1 MSGHAAKKPTLV
13 AVWRNVLAYWNDPSY
28 RVEAMKPL
36 APSANTKR
44 SWPPTDYFFHA
55 GLENWRGYSSP
66 FDGEEDRSEVRRF
79 HAFSREF
86 LLESARERARE
97 MAVFAVVVVASA
109 WPVIY
114 MVISVI
120 KLLSRG
126 RPLD

>member
-1 MSGHAAKKPTLV
+1 
-13 AVWRNVLAYWNDPSY
+13 LAQCDNLLERSKLWVN
-28 RVEAMKPL
+28 AMKPP
-36 APSANTKR
+36 APFANTKG
-44 SWPPTDYFFHA
+44 SSPPTDYFFHA

-66 FDGEEDRSEVRRF
+66 YDGEDRSEVRRF

-86 LLESARERARE
+86 LLESARERATE
-97 MAVFAVVVVASA
+97 MVVFGLVVAASA

-114 MVISVI
+114 MVVTVI